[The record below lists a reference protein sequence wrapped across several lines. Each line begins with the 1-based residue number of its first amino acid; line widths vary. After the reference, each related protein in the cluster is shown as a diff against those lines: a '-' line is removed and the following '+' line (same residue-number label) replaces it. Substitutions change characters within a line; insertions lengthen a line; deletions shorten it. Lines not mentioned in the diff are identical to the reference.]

1 MTDERKEKLR
11 ENFARVRAE
20 IAARRPEA
28 ILLAATKTVPTEEI
42 NYAIDHL
49 GLTHI
54 GENRVP
60 ELLEKYESI
69 HKYTPD
75 GKPVQIHFIGH
86 LQTNKVK
93 YIIDK
98 VDVIQSLDR
107 LSLAEEIQRQ
117 AEKHQ
122 RTVDVFVEVNIGREE
137 AKSGV
142 DPAEVGA
149 FLDQLTAFSR
159 IRVRGMMTMAPK
171 CASFEEYSKYFAE
184 MRQIFI
190 DNSEKNV
197 HNRLEACLSMG
208 MSDSYA
214 AALSAGSDMIRVG
227 STLFGA
233 RIYPEGPK

>member
-1 MTDERKEKLR
+1 MMTEERKEKLK

-20 IAARRPEA
+20 IAARKPNA
-28 ILLAATKTVPTEEI
+28 VLLAATKTVPVEEI
-42 NYAIDHL
+42 NYAIDRL
-49 GLTHI
+49 GLTHL

-60 ELLEKYESI
+60 ELLEKYDAI
-69 HKYTPD
+69 RKTTPD
-75 GKPVQIHFIGH
+75 GKPVKIHFIGH

-117 AEKHQ
+117 AEKHD
-122 RTVDVFVEVNIGREE
+122 RTVDVLVEVNIGREE

-142 DPAEVGA
+142 DPDRVEE
-149 FLDQLTAFSR
+149 FMDQISSFSR
-159 IRVRGMMTMAPK
+159 LNVRGMMTMAPK
-171 CASFEEYSKYFAE
+171 CASREEYLKYFAE

-190 DNSEKNV
+190 DISQKKM
-197 HNRLEACLSMG
+197 HNRLEAYLSMG
-208 MSDSYA
+208 MSDSYT
-214 AALSAGSDMIRVG
+214 AALEAGSDMIRVG

-233 RIYPEGPK
+233 RVYPSRP

>member
-1 MTDERKEKLR
+1 MTEERKEQLK
-11 ENFARVRAE
+11 ENFDRVRGE
-20 IAARRPEA
+20 LQARNPNA
-28 ILLAATKTVPTEEI
+28 VLLAATKTVPVEEI

-49 GLTHI
+49 GLCYI

-60 ELLEKYESI
+60 ELLEKYDAI
-69 HKYTPD
+69 HKVTPS
-75 GKPVQIHFIGH
+75 GKPVEIHFIGH

-117 AEKHQ
+117 AEKHDC
-122 RTVDVFVEVNIGREE
+122 TVDVLVEVNIGREE

-142 DPAEVGA
+142 DP
-149 FLDQLTAFSR
+149 DQVEDFMDKISDFPRL
-159 IRVRGMMTMAPK
+159 RVRGMMTMAPK
-171 CASFEEYSKYFAE
+171 CASREEYFKYFAE

-190 DNSEKNV
+190 DISQKKM
-197 HNRLEACLSMG
+197 HNRLEAYLSMG
-208 MSDSYA
+208 MSDSYTV
-214 AALSAGSDMIRVG
+214 ALEAGSDMIRVG

-233 RIYPEGPK
+233 RIYPEGRK